1 MASLLSLFISRFG
14 IASVLLVCFYIYE
27 EGLPGASRIPYLTS
41 VPIIGDLTAGR
52 VAVERDKAAK
62 AARQACVSETLIK
75 AQQAEAAERARQQR
89 AGAVVLEE
97 YRRKLEAERTAQAQA
112 QDKLEQEIADHEREI
127 KALGRSCAVID
138 DADRDW
144 LLRH

>member
-1 MASLLSLFISRFG
+1 MFASITNPFKITIGAFFGVLIGGLVMVVHYEGISL
-14 IASVLLVCFYIYE
+14 
-27 EGLPGASRIPYLTS
+27 
-41 VPIIGDLTAGR
+41 PIIGQIVNGR
-52 VAVERDKAAK
+52 VANAVEAATERLVHE
-62 AARQACVSETLIK
+62 AERK
-75 AQQAEAAERARQQR
+75 AQQAETAERLRQTQ
-89 AGAVVLEE
+89 AAAIALED
-97 YRRKLEAERTAQAQA
+97 YRRKLEAERTAQAQV

>member
-1 MASLLSLFISRFG
+1 MTILLA
-14 IASVLLVCFYIYE
+14 IARGLGLPLCIFLGMLAFY
-27 EGLPGASRIPYLTS
+27 EGMPGASRIPYLTS

-52 VAVERDKAAK
+52 VTVERDKAAK